1 MNSDLDRLPPP
12 PPPFLPKPPVRIHYT
27 RRTKTPSTMNPDMQ
41 LLLMEIQK
49 LSSGQTTI
57 EKQLADQCDL
67 LERHF
72 VEVDDAMDKRFKEAD
87 AVVEQRIIDSE
98 LRQDQC
104 LQAIEKTATD
114 IAEWHQEHEG
124 VVNDL
129 RLRIGRLD
137 KFWNHSIIE
146 HTDAFT
152 EPGIFSEPPVKAEQH
167 AAPTS
172 AGYTA
177 ARPNGHRE
185 ELHHR
190 ENEYGEVTAYI
201 HSLVT
206 GMNDPPDPLLN
217 PMALHQISFNLVIT
231 HLR

>member
-1 MNSDLDRLPPP
+1 
-12 PPPFLPKPPVRIHYT
+12 V
-27 RRTKTPSTMNPDMQ
+27 
-41 LLLMEIQK
+41 
-49 LSSGQTTI
+49 
-57 EKQLADQCDL
+57 DQRDL

-87 AVVEQRIIDSE
+87 TVVEQRIIDSE
-98 LRQDQC
+98 LRQDQR

-114 IAEWHQEHEG
+114 IAEWRQEHEG
-124 VVNDL
+124 VVDDL

-137 KFWNHSIIE
+137 KFWNRSIIE

-167 AAPTS
+167 ATPTS

-201 HSLVT
+201 HSPVT
-206 GMNDPPDPLLN
+206 GMNDPPDPPPKPHGTASDLIQSHNRPPEHYHN
-217 PMALHQISFNLVIT
+217 PTGNC
-231 HLR
+231 LR